1 MMHKRPPK
9 SDGFREMIEKDHKGA
24 KESPVDVVADMV
36 SQFDGANAKEIAAEI
51 IRWLNEGDP
60 IE

>member
-1 MMHKRPPK
+1 MARAPK

-24 KESPVDVVADMV
+24 KEKTDEVVALFVADY
-36 SQFDGANAKEIAAEI
+36 DGTNALEVARAILK
-51 IRWLNEGDP
+51 WLAEGDV

>member
-1 MMHKRPPK
+1 MARAPK

-24 KESPVDVVADMV
+24 KEKTDEVVASFVADY
-36 SQFDGANAKEIAAEI
+36 DGTNALEVARAILK
-51 IRWLNEGDP
+51 WLAEGDV